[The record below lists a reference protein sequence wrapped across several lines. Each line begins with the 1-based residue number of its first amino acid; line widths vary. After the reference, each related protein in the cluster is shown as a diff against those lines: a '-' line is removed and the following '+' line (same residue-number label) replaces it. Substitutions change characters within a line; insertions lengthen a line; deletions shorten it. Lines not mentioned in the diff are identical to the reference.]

1 MDPEHP
7 PEHPKL
13 LDDIADG
20 SADVIAL
27 GRKHGLS
34 LTQLADW
41 ARDSGAKRTLGTL
54 FALADMQTQV
64 TCTRFRS
71 VAVSQLVRMASRDV
85 ATGPMETIRRACKDL
100 LHVDLI
106 EQENEAC
113 DDYNDAIKP
122 FEDVKRAYE
131 AEQREAEL
139 ENRADNNAIAGSLRE
154 PGPPLDHPIACE
166 MEMKLEPGGPGPRS
180 GPAIIDECDEHVSHA
195 VVPAPAPAPG
205 PRGCAGGKTDS
216 SHRYVGDA
224 PNTRP
229 AGSG

>member
-1 MDPEHP
+1 MDAEHP

-41 ARDSGAKRTLGTL
+41 ARDSGAMRTLGTL
-54 FALADMQTQV
+54 CALADMQTQV

-71 VAVSQLVRMASRDV
+71 VAVTQLVRMASRDV

-100 LHVDLI
+100 LHVDLT
-106 EQENEAC
+106 EQENEAY

-131 AEQREAEL
+131 AEQHEAEL

-154 PGPPLDHPIACE
+154 PGPPLDHPIACK
-166 MEMKLEPGGPGPRS
+166 MKMEPGGPGPRS

-195 VVPAPAPAPG
+195 VLRPTEHASEPDGGGGEPG
-205 PRGCAGGKTDS
+205 PHAIDS
-216 SHRYVGDA
+216 S
-224 PNTRP
+224 
-229 AGSG
+229 